1 KGGRML
7 CVFGGRF
14 ERYAQY
20 VNAFND
26 TDSTWGYFEQEKR
39 GAYFNIANF
48 TATYEGTTLV
58 AGRQLMATPMIQ
70 GYDWLLAPASFEAY
84 TLTNSSIENVTL
96 TGSYLTKVR
105 ENNSGDFDANL
116 DGDNFIVGAAYDNKT
131 INGSVWYYNVDAVTA
146 YNPDKYGQIYADLG
160 YNFGSF
166 KVDGQYAGTDYD
178 VATDAIAFGLMAS
191 TTLSGFDLSASY
203 NYLADNATGFVSWN
217 GLYTNQW
224 NSTVAT
230 QFVGVD
236 GDSINAFKVAASTTI
251 SDISVDLSYASW
263 DNDFYE
269 GDVILGYEFTK
280 SIDAGIVY
288 SNTQSAIWLP
298 DTGVNQLEVYAN
310 YKF

>member
-1 KGGRML
+1 
-7 CVFGGRF
+7 
-14 ERYAQY
+14 
-20 VNAFND
+20 
-26 TDSTWGYFEQEKR
+26 
-39 GAYFNIANF
+39 
-48 TATYEGTTLV
+48 
-58 AGRQLMATPMIQ
+58 MATPMIQ

-84 TLTNSSIENVTL
+84 TLVNSSIENVTL

-105 ENNSGDFDANL
+105 QNNTGEFDTNLEGENWT
-116 DGDNFIVGAAYDNKT
+116 IGAAYDDKT
-131 INGSVWYYNVDAVTA
+131 INGSVWYNNIDAAFYTQV
-146 YNPDKYGQIYADLG
+146 YADAG

-166 KVDGQYAGTDYD
+166 KVDGQYVGTDFDAAPAGT
-178 VATDAIAFGLMAS
+178 AFGLMAS

-203 NYLADNATGFVSWN
+203 NYLADNVTGYVSWN

-224 NSTVAT
+224 NATVAD

-280 SIDAGIVY
+280 AIDAGIVY

-298 DTGVNQLEVYAN
+298 TTGVNQLEVYAN